1 LIKVNLDKIR
11 ECRKSEGL
19 SQEEVAK
26 ILGFNTVY
34 PYHRKE
40 SGQQSFTAEELM
52 KLAQLYNLSYENFFI
67 FDVAK
72 NEIHKKEL
80 T

>member
-1 LIKVNLDKIR
+1 VNLDRIR
-11 ECRKSEGL
+11 ECRKTEGL

-52 KLAQLYNLSYENFFI
+52 KLAQLYKVSYENFFT

-72 NEIHKKEL
+72 NEINKKEL